1 MTNTRTS
8 RRGNMMGFSLIE
20 LMIALV
26 AGLIVV
32 GSVLAFTV
40 SSVSANS
47 DFVKSA
53 KLMQELRNVSNFI
66 TDELKRAGYDEAA
79 MDYVA
84 NPSSTAVSRFAPILV
99 DTTTATAH
107 CIIYAYD
114 RDPGT
119 PGLNN
124 RPGKIDLAQG
134 EIRGIRRSN
143 ATVGGQVVGVV
154 EVAESTGA
162 VTPACN
168 GDSPDY
174 TQYPPACNASSGWCP
189 LSDPR
194 LFNLTAFT
202 VSTTPVTGS
211 NGYQTIAA
219 SSGFK
224 AMQLREMKVAL
235 AGALRSDAEIARRI
249 ESNIKVRAD
258 CLRANVTSCSVAP
271 AP

>member
-1 MTNTRTS
+1 
-8 RRGNMMGFSLIE
+8 
-20 LMIALV
+20 
-26 AGLIVV
+26 
-32 GSVLAFTV
+32 VLAFTV

-47 DFVKSA
+47 DFVRSA
-53 KLMQELRNVSNFI
+53 KLMQELRNVSSFI

-99 DTTTATAH
+99 DTTAATAH

-114 RDPGT
+114 RNAGT
-119 PGLNN
+119 PGT
-124 RPGKIDLAQG
+124 IDLAQG
-134 EIRGIRRSN
+134 EIRGIRRST

-174 TQYPPACNASSGWCP
+174 AQYPPSCNASSGWCP

-194 LFNLTAFT
+194 IFNLTAFT

-224 AMQLREMKVAL
+224 AMQLREMKVVL